1 MGYALGTRCSFC
13 DVPSEKLKA
22 VYQRRGHS
30 VCSDCLILVR
40 EILAEFSRGDVFQGR
55 GQCSFCGEEHSA
67 ERLVFPGKNAK
78 ICNDCTSGGEE
89 EIKGFTMTAAL
100 SSKKSDGGETLVSSR
115 VRKAIRDLSPYT
127 VPAAEGPI
135 KLDGNE
141 SPFSLPVEVL
151 DRVVAEIT
159 RIPINRYPD
168 PGAVGLRTKF
178 SKLTGFPLE
187 GILLGNGSDELIEM
201 LLITFSGGSGKVL
214 MPVPTFSMFKLS
226 TLALGLE
233 PICVELDRDFDID
246 MGKMLR
252 SLKEN
257 DPDLT
262 FLASPNNPTGN
273 SFSEERIIGIIEN
286 AKGVVV
292 IDDAYTDFCCRSHI
306 PLIDEYEN
314 LVVLRTMSKVGFA
327 GIRLGILFAR
337 DHLVNEIDKV
347 RLPYNI
353 NLYSQRLAEL
363 ILENLSFVGENT
375 QLVIRERERVFKEL
389 KRIRGIDPFP
399 SDANFI
405 LMRVIDA
412 DAVHNELI
420 NRGIIVRNFNSP
432 GRLENCLRV
441 TIGTPDE
448 NDSFIRALGEIVSR

>member
-1 MGYALGTRCSFC
+1 LETRCSFC

-22 VYQRRGHS
+22 VYQRSGHS
-30 VCSDCLILVR
+30 VCSDCLILIR
-40 EILAEFSRGDVFQGR
+40 EILAEFSRGDVLQGSGR
-55 GQCSFCGEEHSA
+55 CSFCGEEHSA
-67 ERLVFPGKNAK
+67 ERLVFRGKTAK
-78 ICNDCTSGGEE
+78 ICDECASGGEQ
-89 EIKGFTMTAAL
+89 EIKRFNITAAL
-100 SSKKSDGGETLVSSR
+100 GSNKSDGGENLVHSR
-115 VRKAIRDLSPYT
+115 VRKGIRDRSPYT
-127 VPAAEGPI
+127 VPEAACPV

-159 RIPINRYPD
+159 QIPINRYPD

-178 SKLTGFPLE
+178 SKLTGFPLD

-201 LLITFSGGSGKVL
+201 LLITFSGGSGRVL
-214 MPVPTFSMFKLS
+214 IPVPTFSMFKLS
-226 TLALGLE
+226 TVALGLE
-233 PICVELDRDFDID
+233 PICVELDRRFDID
-246 MGKMLR
+246 MRKMLR
-252 SLKEN
+252 ALKEN

-273 SFSEERIIGIIEN
+273 SFSEERIIGIIEK

-292 IDDAYTDFCCRSHI
+292 IDEAYTDFCGKSHI

-337 DHLVNEIDKV
+337 DHLVNEINKV

-353 NLYSQRLAEL
+353 NMYSQRLAEL
-363 ILENLSFVGENT
+363 ILENLSFVRENI

-389 KRIRGIDPFP
+389 ERIRGIDPFP
-399 SDANFI
+399 TDANFI
-405 LMRVIDA
+405 LMRVSDA
-412 DAVHNELI
+412 DAIHNDLI
-420 NRGIIVRNFNSP
+420 IRGIVVRNLNSP

-448 NDSFIRALGEIVSR
+448 NNSLIRALGEIVSP

>member
-1 MGYALGTRCSFC
+1 LGTRCSFC

-22 VYQRRGHS
+22 VYRRRGYS

-55 GQCSFCGEEHSA
+55 GRCSFCGEEHSA
-67 ERLVFPGKNAK
+67 ERLVFRGKNAR
-78 ICNDCTSGGEE
+78 ICNECASGGEK
-89 EIKGFTMTAAL
+89 EIKGFKITAAVG
-100 SSKKSDGGETLVSSR
+100 SKKSRGGDNLVNSR
-115 VRKAIRDLSPYT
+115 VRKVIRDLSPYT
-127 VPAAEGPI
+127 VLEVECPV

-141 SPFSLPVEVL
+141 SPFSLPAEVL
-151 DRVVAEIT
+151 DKVVAEIAK
-159 RIPINRYPD
+159 IPINRYPD
-168 PGAVGLRTKF
+168 PSAVGLRKKF
-178 SKLTGFPLE
+178 SKITGFPSE

-214 MPVPTFSMFKLS
+214 IPAPTFSMFKLS
-226 TLALGLE
+226 TVALGLE
-233 PICVELDRDFDID
+233 PLSVELDRYFDID
-246 MGKMLR
+246 LGTMLKV
-252 SLKEN
+252 LKDN
-257 DPDLT
+257 DPDIT

-292 IDDAYTDFCCRSHI
+292 VDEAYTDFCAKSHL
-306 PLIDEYEN
+306 PLIEKYEN

-337 DHLVNEIDKV
+337 DHLVKEINKV

-353 NLYSQRLAEL
+353 NLYSQRIAEL
-363 ILENLSFVGENT
+363 ILENLSFVGENI
-375 QLVIRERERVFKEL
+375 QLVMRERERVFKEL
-389 KRIRGIDPFP
+389 KRIRGIEAFP

-412 DAVHNELI
+412 DTVHNELI
-420 NRGIIVRNFNSP
+420 NRGVIVRNFNSP

-448 NDSFIRALGEIVSR
+448 NDSFIRALEEIVSP